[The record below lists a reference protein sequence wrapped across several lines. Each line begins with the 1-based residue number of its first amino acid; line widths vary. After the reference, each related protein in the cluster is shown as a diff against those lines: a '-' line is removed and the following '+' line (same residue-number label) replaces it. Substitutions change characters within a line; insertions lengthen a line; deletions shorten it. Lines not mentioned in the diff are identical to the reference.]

1 MMSASGFSVARV
13 QPLIGRYLVDEVL
26 RREPW
31 IRRLFAAVLAT
42 MALSV
47 LLLSSAGIYALMT
60 GL

>member
-1 MMSASGFSVARV
+1 VARV

-26 RREPW
+26 RREQW
-31 IRRLFAAVLAT
+31 IRRLSAAVLAT